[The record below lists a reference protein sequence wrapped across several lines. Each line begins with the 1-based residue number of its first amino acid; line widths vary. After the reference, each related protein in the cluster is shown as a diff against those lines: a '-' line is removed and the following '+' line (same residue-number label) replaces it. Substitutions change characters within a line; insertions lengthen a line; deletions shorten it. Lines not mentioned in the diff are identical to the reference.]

1 MRSEMSLKKEEAL
14 ALVNEKIPFDSMQ
27 LIAFDGKN
35 MGIVSRHQALDA
47 ARREGLDLVV
57 IAQQGSEGLPIAKI
71 MDFGKVLYAKK
82 KQQADAKKHH
92 KIIQVKELKIRPKI
106 GDHDFQTKL
115 NQGLQ
120 FLKEGKRLKIT
131 LMFKGREIAMRGERG
146 PEIFNRIQQFFEGA
160 EVAQHI
166 VQEKDLQTPQMWS
179 RIYYLKK

>member
-1 MRSEMSLKKEEAL
+1 MSLKKEESL

-35 MGIVSRHQALDA
+35 MGVVSRQLALDA
-47 ARREGLDLVV
+47 ARREGLDLVI
-57 IAQQGSEGLPIAKI
+57 IAQQGNEGVPIAKI
-71 MDFGKVLYAKK
+71 MDFGKILYAKK

-92 KIIQVKELKIRPKI
+92 KVIQIKELKIRPKI
-106 GDHDFQTKL
+106 GEHDFSTKM

-131 LMFKGREIAMRGERG
+131 LMFRGREIAMKNERG
-146 PEIFNRIQQFFEGA
+146 PELFNKIQKFFEIA
-160 EVAQHI
+160 DVAQHI
-166 VQEKDLQTPQMWS
+166 VQEKDLQTPQLWT